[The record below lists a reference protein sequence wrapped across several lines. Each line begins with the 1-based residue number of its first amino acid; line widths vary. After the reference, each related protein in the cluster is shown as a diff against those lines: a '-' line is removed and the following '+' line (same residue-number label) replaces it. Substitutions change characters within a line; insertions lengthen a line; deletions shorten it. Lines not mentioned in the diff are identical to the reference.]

1 METSKADW
9 KLFQKKIPAWQERYM
24 ERLNNE
30 YVEMLS
36 GEGKASEKFWELEKR
51 IKEDRRNPGVMI
63 RLDKKE
69 VAVDLARL
77 INYEVITADD
87 LEGFSEE
94 MKETVLRMTGGN

>member
-1 METSKADW
+1 METSKVDW